1 MNKLGALGLGTAL
14 SIVSF
19 GASADNFDA
28 SQALICASIETY
40 DCQPG
45 GNCIKGLAEDI
56 NFPQFIRLD
65 FENGIAKTI
74 RAGGEERTAKF
85 QTPAVADGRL
95 VLQGVQ
101 DGLGWSMTISQA
113 SGNMSLTVSGD
124 ELAMVIF
131 GACTPL

>member
-1 MNKLGALGLGTAL
+1 MNKLGTLGLGTAL

-19 GASADNFDA
+19 GASADNFDL

-45 GNCIKGLAEDI
+45 GNCIKGRAEDI

-65 FENGIAKTI
+65 FENGIAKTT

-85 QTPAVADGRL
+85 QTPAVYDGRL

-101 DGLGWSMTISQA
+101 DGLGWSMTITQA